1 MSSPRT
7 TPADWTETFR
17 KIVALEIERGF
28 NNRAVVGG
36 LDQFRLHWQAEME
49 SRVANSPDAAFLLSR
64 NYGEMPP
71 EQRESWARRWME
83 LLDGSP
89 SIPSKP
95 TPPTSTDSIPERT
108 DFENFLNPPQV
119 VGSADGRTLPKPR
132 PAYLLPPAG
141 RSVDDPVDS
150 LRGINARTVDRLKRL
165 DVATVRDL
173 MYLFPRRHEDYSNVV
188 SISEVQPGREC
199 TVIGT
204 VWESRVISQ
213 GPKGRRQDTE
223 AILGDETGNV
233 RAIWF
238 GQRYL
243 ARTLPSGRKVAIS
256 GKADVFRG
264 QPVFQSPAVETLEI
278 EQAGVHTGRLVPV
291 YPLTE
296 GLTSRALR
304 GFTWDALQNWLG
316 GIEETLPDGITGS
329 ETLAGMMPLREAVF
343 QAHYP
348 DDEETWQVA
357 RTRLAFDELLVL
369 QLAVLGRR
377 RESQVEV
384 TGVSV
389 QPPAGVVESFLDSLP
404 FDLTGAQARCIGEIS
419 EDMQRGAPPMNRL
432 LQGEVGSGKTVVA
445 LAGLLSA
452 AAAGFQGA
460 LMAPTEVLAEQHFRS
475 VSRMLEGLP
484 RPVQEDNL
492 FSVHLPGLDR
502 PVSVG
507 LLTGSVRASVKRV
520 LTAMAADE
528 TLDLLVGTQALIQE
542 GVSIPSLAL
551 AVADEQ
557 HRFGV
562 MQRSALR
569 ARGGENPHTLIMSA
583 TPIPRT
589 LSMTLYG
596 DLDISTIDELP
607 AGRQQVGTRWVP
619 QERRPDAYDFVRKQV
634 ADGRQAFVVCP
645 LIEESASIEARA
657 ATDEYERLSGEVFP
671 DLRVGL
677 LHGRMHSREKD
688 RVLRQFS
695 DGDLDVL
702 VTTAVVEVGIDVP
715 NATIML
721 IEGAERF
728 GLAQL
733 HQFRGR
739 VGRGEHRSY
748 CFLLSS
754 DTQSVAAKERL
765 SALEHTNDGFELAE
779 IDLQLRGPGDFFGT
793 RQSGL
798 PSLRMA
804 QFSDRALLE
813 SARELATRIASED
826 PKLEDPEHSALAAQ
840 VARFVERAAAV
851 AD

>member
-1 MSSPRT
+1 MTRPRT
-7 TPADWTETFR
+7 APSDWTEIFR
-17 KIVALEIERGF
+17 NIIGLEIERGF
-28 NNRAVVGG
+28 NNRAVIGG
-36 LDQFRLHWQAEME
+36 LDSFRNHWQTEME
-49 SRVANSPDAAFLLSR
+49 AQIAGAPDGAFLLTR
-64 NYGEMPP
+64 NYGDLTP
-71 EQRESWARRWME
+71 EQREVWALRWLE
-83 LLDGSP
+83 SLGGAIGSRSRETVAEVRTP
-89 SIPSKP
+89 AASSDFESFLA
-95 TPPTSTDSIPERT
+95 PPT
-108 DFENFLNPPQV
+108 V
-119 VGSADGRTLPKPR
+119 VEGAIGRSLAKPR
-132 PAYLLPPAG
+132 PTFLLPPAG
-141 RSVDDPVDS
+141 QSVDDPVDR
-150 LRGINARTVDRLKRL
+150 LRGINARTSDRLKRL
-165 DVATVRDL
+165 DVSTVRDL
-173 MYLFPRRHEDYSNVV
+173 LYLFPRRHEDYSNVV
-188 SISEVQPGREC
+188 SISEVVPGQEC
-199 TVIGT
+199 TVVAT

-223 AILGDETGNV
+223 AVLGDDTGNV
-233 RAIWF
+233 RVIWF

-243 ARTLPSGRKVAIS
+243 ARTIPPGRKVAIS
-256 GKADVFRG
+256 GKAEVFRG
-264 QPVFQSPAVETLEI
+264 QRVFQSPAVEPLEV
-278 EQAGVHTGRLVPV
+278 EQAGVHTGRMVPV
-291 YPLTE
+291 YPLTL
-296 GLTSRALR
+296 GLAARSLR
-304 GFTWDALQNWLG
+304 GYTWDALQNWLG
-316 GIEETLPDGITGS
+316 GIEETLPPELSGS
-329 ETLAGMMPLREAVF
+329 EGLAGMMPLREAIF

-348 DDEETWQVA
+348 DNEETWGAA
-357 RTRLAFDELLVL
+357 RSRLAFDELLIL
-369 QLAVLGRR
+369 QLAMLGRR
-377 RESQVEV
+377 ETQEEV
-384 TGVSV
+384 QGVSID
-389 QPPAGVVESFLDSLP
+389 PPADVVENFLNSLP
-404 FDLTGAQARCIGEIS
+404 FDLTGAQARCIYEIS
-419 EDMQRGAPPMNRL
+419 MDMKRGSPPMNRL

-452 AAAGFQGA
+452 AAAEFQGA

-475 VSRMLEGLP
+475 VSLMLEGLP

-507 LLTGSVRASVKRV
+507 LLTGSVRAPVKRL
-520 LTAMAADE
+520 LTAMAADC
-528 TLDLLVGTQALIQE
+528 TLDLIIGTQALIQD
-542 GVSIPSLAL
+542 GVSIPALGL

-569 ARGGENPHTLIMSA
+569 SRGGENAHTLIMSA

-607 AGRQQVGTRWVP
+607 AGRQQVRTRWVP
-619 QERRPDAYDFVRKQV
+619 QERRTDAYDFVRKQV
-634 ADGRQAFVVCP
+634 AEGRQAFVVYP
-645 LIEESASIEARA
+645 LIDESASIEAKA
-657 ATDEYERLSGEVFP
+657 ATEEYERLSGEVFP

-677 LHGRMHSREKD
+677 LHGRMHSRDKD
-688 RVLRQFS
+688 KILRGFS

-754 DTQSVAAKERL
+754 DTQSMAAKERL
-765 SALEHTNDGFELAE
+765 SALERTNDGFELAE
-779 IDLQLRGPGDFFGT
+779 VDLELRGPGDFFGT

-826 PKLEDPEHSALAAQ
+826 PELKAPQHSALAAQ
-840 VARFVERAAAV
+840 VARFLDRAASG